1 MYLNKNSIKSTI
13 FHRSEPLFN
22 YQITKLKTYFT
33 IASEAILL
41 TIYKNNPI
49 KIDQIRLTYSKK
61 IVAAA
66 GATLEIHGELESDV
80 DLIVA
85 NHQSLIDIFS
95 IESLV
100 GNDVR
105 FVGRAGIM
113 DKWPVSVG
121 TETVGHIT
129 IDLSDKRS
137 IIHLIK
143 EVKSKKGKK
152 VVIFPEGTR
161 NQTGKIEKFENG
173 TRLIAE
179 KLDLKVQPIVL
190 TNITSVFDEKN
201 RYAKA
206 GTIGLHILPVVN
218 RTDENWYA
226 KLYEDMQATFLQ
238 FNN

>member
-1 MYLNKNSIKSTI
+1 M
-13 FHRSEPLFN
+13 LFS
-22 YQITKLKTYFT
+22 YQITKFKTYFT

-41 TIYKNNPI
+41 TIFKNNPK
-49 KIDQIRLTYSKK
+49 KIDQIRLDYSKK

-66 GATLEIHGELESDV
+66 GAKLEIFGNIEDDV

-95 IESLV
+95 IETLI

-121 TETVGHIT
+121 TQTVGHIT
-129 IDLSDKRS
+129 IDLSDKRA

-173 TRLIAE
+173 TKLIAD

-201 RYAKA
+201 KYANP
-206 GTIGLHILPVVN
+206 GTIGLHILPVVD
-218 RTDENWYA
+218 RSDENWYT
-226 KLYEDMQATFLQ
+226 KLYDDMQATFLQ
-238 FNN
+238 YNK